1 MPVHQKTAEGRGP
14 SFDGLGFDR
23 SRAASSTPFL
33 ELISMKYDFV
43 QGDRVRVKPGLVAVI
58 NRNHTKKID
67 WIHREGIAVRVG
79 SYNRTT
85 AVLWEGRKTPDP
97 WPTHALEKIH

>member
-1 MPVHQKTAEGRGP
+1 MAWDLIDPAR
-14 SFDGLGFDR
+14 
-23 SRAASSTPFL
+23 ASSMLSL

-79 SYNRTT
+79 SYNRIT

-97 WPTHALEKIH
+97 WPTDALEKIH

>member
-1 MPVHQKTAEGRGP
+1 VRVHQKTAEGRGP
-14 SFDGLGFDR
+14 SFDGLGFAR
-23 SRAASSTPFL
+23 ASSKLFL

-85 AVLWEGRKTPDP
+85 AVLWEGRKSPDP
-97 WPTHALEKIH
+97 WPTDALEKIH